1 MKLVAIIYALS
12 WLILLILYICS
23 LFGKNKTTSNTYAP
37 KNNLTSNTDA
47 PWYIY
52 AIMIGFAPI
61 TVLLIPY
68 ILWDS
73 WKEDREI
80 KRKRKEE
87 ELREKEEQDRRE
99 QALNRLEKSKQD
111 QPGSISNE
119 YVDIAQALNQAV
131 REKSYDSIQTIMDK
145 IVTPEYSKLIVQE
158 CDECGS
164 DIGDI
169 SKLAIRFKSGQIE
182 YDVFDRLRFED
193 SCSGAWQAYLLHQL
207 WHSLPL
213 FWHADY
219 FRRDYL
225 FSKDDFASVK
235 HWADDDAFP
244 DLSNMDLTPTVIK
257 TGDFYSISAC
267 YWSEFEGLIREY
279 VELRFDDGKLTEF
292 VNFKEDTLYKYKCEI
307 YF

>member
-1 MKLVAIIYALS
+1 MKLIAIIYALS
-12 WLILLILYICS
+12 WLILLIIYICS
-23 LFGKNKTTSNTYAP
+23 LFGKNKSTS
-37 KNNLTSNTDA
+37 STDA

-61 TVLLIPY
+61 TVLLIPF

-73 WKEDREI
+73 AKEDRAI

-99 QALNRLEKSKQD
+99 HALNRLEKSKQD
-111 QPGSISNE
+111 QSGSVSNE

-131 REKSYDSIQTIMDK
+131 REKSYDSIPAIMDK
-145 IVTPEYSKLIVQE
+145 TVTPEYSKLIVQE
-158 CDECGS
+158 FDECS
-164 DIGDI
+164 PDIGDI
-169 SKLAIRFKSGQIE
+169 SKLAIRFRSGQIE
-182 YDVFDRLRFED
+182 YDVFDLLRFED

-225 FSKDDFASVK
+225 FSKDDFAYVK
-235 HWADDDAFP
+235 HLADEYAFP
-244 DLSNMDLTPTVIK
+244 DFSDVDFTPTVVK
-257 TGDFYSISAC
+257 TGDYYSISAC
-267 YWSEFEGLIREY
+267 YWSEFEGLKREY
-279 VELRFDDGKLTEF
+279 VEIKLEEGRLSEF
-292 VNFKEDTLYKYKCEI
+292 VFFKEETIYKYECGI
-307 YF
+307 YY